1 MHSLLHK
8 QFKEQGLT
16 DDPARVS
23 DEDYYPVPCD
33 DEPIQSFTDRM
44 LKDPELFADH
54 ISDAI
59 FGTDDACVKIQARI
73 GILHDYSHSPAHQQ
87 EAFRQLGEHLYKL
100 FLDHCKNIENE
111 T

>member
-16 DDPARVS
+16 DDQARVS
-23 DEDYYPVPCD
+23 DSDYYPMPVD

-73 GILHDYSHSPAHQQ
+73 GVLHDYSHSPAHQQ
-87 EAFRQLGEHLYKL
+87 EGFRQLGEAVYKM
-100 FLDHCKNIENE
+100 FTEYCGGIEDE
-111 T
+111 